1 MKWHEPAIP
10 RSVVQMV
17 PVDLEGRLL
26 VMHRS
31 DKVRSAKN
39 VWSFPSGLHDIGET
53 QEQSVARELLEEY
66 DLKLRRAAICAVY
79 ENIAGDED
87 GQPQYHWVVSLFVA
101 LVDDVTAA
109 VNKEPDKH
117 DKMGVVPYTA
127 LALDKFWE
135 EHQFHKSFHDAMIE
149 GRHRVAL
156 TAQALIMG
164 EGACVP

>member
-1 MKWHEPAIP
+1 MTRRRVKKIKTRETTITVISRSGEHDQTEIVSHPNANLRMRTEPAIP

-66 DLKLRRAAICAVY
+66 DLKLRRAAICAV
-79 ENIAGDED
+79 
-87 GQPQYHWVVSLFVA
+87 
-101 LVDDVTAA
+101 
-109 VNKEPDKH
+109 
-117 DKMGVVPYTA
+117 
-127 LALDKFWE
+127 
-135 EHQFHKSFHDAMIE
+135 
-149 GRHRVAL
+149 
-156 TAQALIMG
+156 
-164 EGACVP
+164 